1 MSEPPLHRV
10 RRFNRTVAEAIGV
23 TGDRFLGRK
32 RPPGESRILWEIGSD
47 GIDIRLLRQRLGLDW
62 GYVSRV
68 LQSLARH
75 GLVRVRVDC
84 ADRRVRRASLTPRG
98 TAERAVLDQR
108 SDTLA
113 AGLLQPL
120 SDRHRQR
127 LVAAM
132 TEVERL
138 LRASMV
144 RFAVVDPLSSD
155 AQWCLRQYFA
165 ELAARFDDGFDAA
178 RSIPADAGQPR
189 RPAARSDAGSAA
201 GPRIPA
207 AAEQLR
213 PPAGLL
219 LLAYARERAVGCGAL
234 KFHPKVPA
242 ELKRMWIDPE
252 WRGVGLGARL
262 LAELERHAHETGA
275 RVIRLE
281 TNHVLAEAIA
291 LYRGAG
297 YAEVPKFNDEPY
309 AHHWFEKR
317 LRRRRAG

>member
-1 MSEPPLHRV
+1 MAEHPLHHV
-10 RRFNRTVAEAIGV
+10 RRFNRTVGEVLGV

-32 RPPGESRILWEIGSD
+32 RPPGESRILWEIGAD
-47 GIDIRLLRQRLGLDW
+47 GIEVRRLRHRLGLDS

-68 LQSLARH
+68 LRSLARQR
-75 GLVRVRVDC
+75 LVRVGVDR

-98 TAERAVLDQR
+98 RAERAHLDRR
-108 SDTLA
+108 SDALA
-113 AGLLQPL
+113 DALLRPL
-120 SDRHRQR
+120 SDRHRER

-144 RFAVVDPLSSD
+144 RFAAVDPASSD
-155 AQWCLRQYFA
+155 ARCCLQQYFR
-165 ELAARFDDGFDAA
+165 ELDARFDAGFDQA
-178 RSIPADAGQPR
+178 RSIPADAR
-189 RPAARSDAGSAA
+189 
-201 GPRIPA
+201 
-207 AAEQLR
+207 QLR
-213 PPAGLL
+213 APAGLL

-234 KFHPKVPA
+234 KFHATAPA

-262 LAELERHAHETGA
+262 LAELERHARDAGV

-281 TNHVLAEAIA
+281 TNHALEEAIA

-297 YAEVPKFNDEPY
+297 YAEVPPFNDEPY
-309 AHHWFEKR
+309 AQHWFEKR
-317 LRRRRAG
+317 LLRQRRRPTRR

>member
-47 GIDIRLLRQRLGLDW
+47 GIDIRLLRQRLGLDS

-75 GLVRVRVDC
+75 GLVRVRVDR

-165 ELAARFDDGFDAA
+165 ELAARFDDGFDLS
-178 RSIPADAGQPR
+178 RSIPAD
-189 RPAARSDAGSAA
+189 
-201 GPRIPA
+201 
-207 AAEQLR
+207 AEQLR

-234 KFHPKVPA
+234 KFHPKAPA
-242 ELKRMWIDPE
+242 ELKRMWIDRE

-262 LAELERHAHETGA
+262 LAELERHARETGV

-317 LRRRRAG
+317 LRRRRAP

>member
-1 MSEPPLHRV
+1 MSQPPLHHV

-47 GIDIRLLRQRLGLDW
+47 GIDIRLLRQRLGLDS

-75 GLVRVRVDC
+75 GLVRVRVDR

-165 ELAARFDDGFDAA
+165 ELAARFDDGFDAGFGLS
-178 RSIPADAGQPR
+178 RSIPAD
-189 RPAARSDAGSAA
+189 
-201 GPRIPA
+201 
-207 AAEQLR
+207 AEQLR

-317 LRRRRAG
+317 LRRRRAR

>member
-1 MSEPPLHRV
+1 MSQPPLHHV

-47 GIDIRLLRQRLGLDW
+47 GIDIRLLRQRLGLDS

-68 LQSLARH
+68 LQSLAKH
-75 GLVRVRVDC
+75 GLVRIRVDR
-84 ADRRVRRASLTPRG
+84 ADRRVRRASLTSRG

-178 RSIPADAGQPR
+178 RSIPAD
-189 RPAARSDAGSAA
+189 
-201 GPRIPA
+201 
-207 AAEQLR
+207 AEQLR

-317 LRRRRAG
+317 LRRRRAR

>member
-1 MSEPPLHRV
+1 MSEHPLRDV

-23 TGDRFLGRK
+23 TGDRFLGRR
-32 RPPGESRILWEIGSD
+32 RPPGESRILWEIGVD
-47 GIDIRLLRQRLGLDW
+47 GVDVRLLRRRLGLDS

-68 LQSLARH
+68 LQSLAAQR
-75 GLVRVRVDC
+75 LVRVRVDRT
-84 ADRRVRRASLTPRG
+84 DRRVRRASLTARG
-98 TAERAVLDQR
+98 AAERAHLDQR

-132 TEVERL
+132 IEVERL

-144 RFAVVDPLSSD
+144 RFAMADPESSD
-155 AQWCLRQYFA
+155 ARWCLQQYFG
-165 ELAARFDDGFDAA
+165 ELDARFDAGFDQA
-178 RSIPADAGQPR
+178 RSIPADAGQ
-189 RPAARSDAGSAA
+189 
-201 GPRIPA
+201 
-207 AAEQLR
+207 LR
-213 PPAGLL
+213 APSGLL

-234 KFHPKVPA
+234 KFHPQAPA

-262 LAELERHAHETGA
+262 LAELERYARDAGV

-281 TNHVLAEAIA
+281 TNEVLEEAIA
-291 LYRGAG
+291 LYRRAG
-297 YAEVPKFNDEPY
+297 YSEVPPFNDEPY

-317 LRRRRAG
+317 VPRQRRPARRVLPSP

>member
-1 MSEPPLHRV
+1 MSENPLRHV

-32 RPPGESRILWEIGSD
+32 RPPGESRILWEIGSE
-47 GIDIRLLRQRLGLDW
+47 GIDVRLLRRRLGLDS

-68 LQSLARH
+68 LQSLAGQR
-75 GLVRVRVDC
+75 LVRVRVDRT
-84 ADRRVRRASLTPRG
+84 DRRVRRASLTPRG
-98 TAERAVLDQR
+98 RAERAHLDRR

-120 SDRHRQR
+120 SDRQRQR

-144 RFAVVDPLSSD
+144 RFAVVDPASSD
-155 AQWCLRQYFA
+155 AQWCLQQYFA
-165 ELAARFDDGFDAA
+165 ELEARFDAGFDQA
-178 RSIPADAGQPR
+178 RSIPADAGQ
-189 RPAARSDAGSAA
+189 
-201 GPRIPA
+201 
-207 AAEQLR
+207 LR
-213 PPAGLL
+213 APSGLL
-219 LLAYARERAVGCGAL
+219 LLAYAREHAVGCGAL
-234 KFHPKVPA
+234 KFHPKAPA
-242 ELKRMWIDPE
+242 ELKRMWINPE

-262 LAELERHAHETGA
+262 LAELERHARAAGV

-281 TNHVLAEAIA
+281 TNEVLEEAIA
-291 LYRGAG
+291 LYRRAG
-297 YAEVPKFNDEPY
+297 YTEVPPFNDEPY

-317 LRRRRAG
+317 VPRQRQRQRRRTARRVPPLP